1 MTRSVKLY
9 VVADVD
15 DPPKSVV
22 VITPVAEFSE
32 QFANDAFVNT
42 FVVSEKVNVLSPVA
56 ATVATV
62 PEKFP
67 AIVPNDPAPVVQVG
81 ASDTVSKAL
90 ELLPA
95 LPSLFSTLI
104 KYVPSVGKVKF
115 AVIDVALVKVTVFAG
130 VIDPLEP
137 IASTCGMDTKFC
149 PVITT
154 FVAVLGIAEGLIE
167 DTTGLL
173 LLQKMQSLMFHYY

>member
-1 MTRSVKLY
+1 MKLY

-15 DPPKSVV
+15 DPPKSLV
-22 VITPVAEFSE
+22 VIAPVLEFSE
-32 QFANDAFVNT
+32 QFACEAFVKT
-42 FVVSEKVNVLSPVA
+42 FVVSENDNVLSPVA

-67 AIVPNDPAPVVQVG
+67 AIVPNDPALVVHVG

-115 AVIDVALVKVTVFAG
+115 AVIDVALVYVTVLAA

-137 IASTCGMDTKFC
+137 IAST
-149 PVITT
+149 
-154 FVAVLGIAEGLIE
+154 
-167 DTTGLL
+167 
-173 LLQKMQSLMFHYY
+173 